1 MNDANSK
8 VARAIRDEL
17 TSFGLVLADHADT
30 LEAAISAGT
39 VKAEDWY
46 RAVEA
51 SLPEPG
57 GSTDAGQA
65 K

>member
-1 MNDANSK
+1 MNDANSE

-17 TSFGLVLADHADT
+17 TSLGLVSADRADA
-30 LEAAISAGT
+30 LEAAISSGT

-46 RAVEA
+46 LTVEA
-51 SLPEPG
+51 SLPVPG
-57 GSTDAGQA
+57 GASDAGQA

>member
-1 MNDANSK
+1 MNDANSE

-17 TSFGLVLADHADT
+17 TTLGLVLADRADA
-30 LEAAISAGT
+30 LEAAINVGT

-51 SLPEPG
+51 SLPVPG
-57 GSTDAGQA
+57 GSSDAGQA

>member
-1 MNDANSK
+1 MNDANSE

-17 TSFGLVLADHADT
+17 TSLGLVLADRADA

-46 RAVEA
+46 LTVEA

-57 GSTDAGQA
+57 GSTDAGQT

>member
-1 MNDANSK
+1 MSDANAE

-17 TSFGLVLADHADT
+17 TVLGLVLADRADA
-30 LEAAISAGT
+30 LETAISAGT
-39 VKAEDWY
+39 IKAEDWY
-46 RAVEA
+46 LTVET

-57 GSTDAGQA
+57 GPTDAGQA